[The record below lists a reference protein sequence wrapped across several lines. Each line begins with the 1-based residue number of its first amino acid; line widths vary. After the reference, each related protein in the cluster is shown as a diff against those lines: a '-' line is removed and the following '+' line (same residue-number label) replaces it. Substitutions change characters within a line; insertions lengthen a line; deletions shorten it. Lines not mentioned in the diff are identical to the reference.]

1 MVAKSKKADKAV
13 VRSTRK
19 KLAVVPEVKAETKP
33 PLPETRQ
40 LPEKAAAEIKKLHAD
55 LQSRE
60 AAYRV
65 AQRKLTDAVR
75 LVSAA
80 MGIDPDS
87 RVEHWKFDPLTG
99 TFTRSLP

>member
-1 MVAKSKKADKAV
+1 MAAKSKKTTA
-13 VRSTRK
+13 RSPRK
-19 KLAVVPEVKAETKP
+19 KLAVVPEVKAEEKP
-33 PLPETRQ
+33 AIPETRQ

-60 AAYRV
+60 AAYRI

-99 TFTRSLP
+99 SFTRSQP